1 MKERRP
7 VRLREYDYSAAG
19 YYFVTICT
27 HNRECLFWNG
37 VRAGLEPAPTLNR
50 MGELVLQTWLD
61 LPKHTTG
68 IRLDRFVIMP
78 NHVHGIIVLESMSP
92 VGAGS
97 KPAQAPTPLPE
108 VIRQFKTFSA
118 RKINVLRASPGKPL
132 WQRSYYDHVIRDEAD
147 YLRIWQY
154 IDTNPAR
161 WAEDEYWVST
171 ESKEELQ

>member
-7 VRLREYDYSAAG
+7 LRLKEYDYGAAG

-50 MGELVLQTWLD
+50 MGEFVLQTWLD
-61 LPKHTTG
+61 LPEHTTG
-68 IRLDRFVIMP
+68 VRLDHFAVMP
-78 NHVHGIIVLESMSP
+78 NHVHGIIVLETP
-92 VGAGS
+92 ELVGAGS
-97 KPAQAPTPLPE
+97 KPAHAPTPLPE
-108 VIRQFKTFSA
+108 VVRQFKTFSA
-118 RKINVLRASPGKPL
+118 RKINTLRASPGKPL
-132 WQRSYYDHVIRDEAD
+132 WQRSYYDHVIRGEAD

-161 WAEDEYWVST
+161 WAEDKYYCAQ
-171 ESKEELQ
+171 ES